1 MRTTTMGA
9 PLCRWVLA
17 LTLILAVAPRAA
29 WAEGLTKWRV
39 GTPEASAFMFAVVDV
54 GIKSGIFAK
63 HGLDVERIDFQG
75 GAKLQQGIVSNSV
88 EVTVAGS
95 SDIQFLAKGVPALA
109 VAEIAGPPVDMALI
123 VRADGS
129 ITKPEQLKGAKIAVT
144 TVGSLTDWLAR
155 EFARRQ
161 GWGSD
166 GVEPVAVG
174 SIRAGTSA
182 LLVKQVDAFVG
193 STENGL
199 VLEHEGRAKIL
210 LDYGKVL
217 PHFLTHLMYASDAAM
232 HDQPDALK
240 RFIAGWFDTIAYMRA
255 HKDRTVEIVSDA
267 IKLPPE
273 IVARAYDI
281 DMIAITDKGNID
293 REAFAGLKQAVLPED
308 VRAKVTDAQLF
319 TEKFLP

>member
-1 MRTTTMGA
+1 MKALR
-9 PLCRWVLA
+9 VLA
-17 LTLILAVAPRAA
+17 SAMLLALATFEPPAA
-29 WAEGLTKWRV
+29 AEATKIRV

-54 GIKSGIFAK
+54 GIHSGVFAK
-63 HGLDVERIDFQG
+63 HGLDVEKIDFQG
-75 GAKLQQGIVSNSV
+75 GAKLQQGIISNAV

-95 SDIQFLAKGVPALA
+95 SDIQFIAKGVPALA
-109 VAEIAGPPVDMALI
+109 IAEIAGPPVDMALI
-123 VRADGS
+123 VRTDGS
-129 ITKPEQLKGAKIAVT
+129 IARPEQLKGAKVGVT

-161 GWGSD
+161 GWGDD
-166 GVEPVAVG
+166 GVEPVALG

-182 LLVKQVDAFVG
+182 LLTNMVDAFVG
-193 STENGL
+193 STETGL

-217 PHFLTHLMYASDAAM
+217 PGFITHLMYASTAAM
-232 HDQPDALK
+232 TDRPDDLK
-240 RFIAGWFDTIAYMRA
+240 RFVAGWFDTVAFMRA
-255 HKDRTVEIVSDA
+255 HKDRTVAIASDA

-281 DMIAITDKGNID
+281 DMTAITDKGNVD
-293 REAFAGLKQAVLPED
+293 RGGFEALKKAVLTDEL
-308 VRAKVTDAQLF
+308 RAKITNDQLF

>member
-1 MRTTTMGA
+1 MRIFATV
-9 PLCRWVLA
+9 VLMTIA
-17 LTLILAVAPRAA
+17 AATPRADA
-29 WAEGLTKWRV
+29 ADATKIRV

-54 GIKSGIFAK
+54 GVHAGIFAK
-63 HGLDVERIDFQG
+63 HGLDVEKIDFQG
-75 GAKLQQGIVSNSV
+75 GAKLQQGIISNAV

-95 SDIQFLAKGVPALA
+95 SDIQFIAKGVPALA
-109 VAEIAGPPVDMALI
+109 IAEIAGPPVDMALI

-129 ITKPEQLKGAKIAVT
+129 VARPEQLKGAKIGVT

-161 GWGSD
+161 GWGDD
-166 GVEPVAVG
+166 GVEPVALG

-182 LLVKQVDAFVG
+182 LLSNLVDAFVG
-193 STENGL
+193 STETGL
-199 VLEHEGRAKIL
+199 VLEHENRAKIL

-217 PHFLTHLMYASDAAM
+217 PGFITHLMYASSAAM
-232 HDQPDALK
+232 TGQPDAVK
-240 RFIAGWFDTIAYMRA
+240 RFVAGWFDTVAYMRA
-255 HKDRTVEIVSDA
+255 NKARTVEIASEA

-281 DMIAITDKGNID
+281 DMTAITDKGNID

>member
-1 MRTTTMGA
+1 M
-9 PLCRWVLA
+9 LLVLA
-17 LTLILAVAPRAA
+17 TLAPPRAVAEA
-29 WAEGLTKWRV
+29 TKIRV

-54 GIKSGIFAK
+54 GIHAGIFARR
-63 HGLDVERIDFQG
+63 GLDVEKIDFQG
-75 GAKLQQGIVSNSV
+75 GAKLQQGIISNAV

-95 SDIQFLAKGVPALA
+95 SDIQFIAKGVPALA
-109 VAEIAGPPVDMALI
+109 IAEIAGPPVDMALI
-123 VRADGS
+123 VRIDGS
-129 ITKPEQLKGAKIAVT
+129 IVRPEQLKGAKIGVT

-161 GWGSD
+161 GWGDD
-166 GVEPVAVG
+166 GVEPVALG

-182 LLVKQVDAFVG
+182 LLTNLVDAFVG
-193 STENGL
+193 STETGL

-217 PHFLTHLMYASDAAM
+217 PGFITHLMYASTAAM
-232 HDQPDALK
+232 TDRPADLK
-240 RFIAGWFDTIAYMRA
+240 RFVAGWFDTVAYMRA
-255 HKDRTVEIVSDA
+255 HKERTVEIVAEA

-281 DMIAITDKGNID
+281 DMTAITDKGNVD
-293 REAFAGLKQAVLPED
+293 RTGFEALKKAVLSDEL
-308 VRAKVTDAQLF
+308 RAKVANDQIF

>member
-1 MRTTTMGA
+1 MRIFATV
-9 PLCRWVLA
+9 VLMTIA
-17 LTLILAVAPRAA
+17 AATPRADA
-29 WAEGLTKWRV
+29 ADATKIRV

-54 GIKSGIFAK
+54 GVHAGIFAK
-63 HGLDVERIDFQG
+63 HGLDVEKIDFQG
-75 GAKLQQGIVSNSV
+75 GAKLQQGIISNAV

-95 SDIQFLAKGVPALA
+95 SDIQFIAKGVPALA
-109 VAEIAGPPVDMALI
+109 IAEIAGPPVDMALI

-129 ITKPEQLKGAKIAVT
+129 VARPEQLKGAKIGVT

-161 GWGSD
+161 GWGDD
-166 GVEPVAVG
+166 GVEPVALG

-182 LLVKQVDAFVG
+182 LLSNLVDAFVG
-193 STENGL
+193 STETGL
-199 VLEHEGRAKIL
+199 VLEHENRAKIL

-217 PHFLTHLMYASDAAM
+217 PGFITHLMYASSAAM
-232 HDQPDALK
+232 TGQPDAVK
-240 RFIAGWFDTIAYMRA
+240 RFVAGWFDTVAYMRA
-255 HKDRTVEIVSDA
+255 NKARTVEIASEA

-281 DMIAITDKGNID
+281 DMTAITDKGNID
-293 REAFAGLKQAVLPED
+293 RPGFEGLKKAVLSDEL
-308 VRAKVTDAQLF
+308 RAKVSNDQLF